1 MLQSVFDVY
10 CLEEATPGSAHT
22 GYYWISYE
30 FVYVGNHHIRNIL
43 VLAGL
48 LDIAASVALFVTSC
62 FLLNALRHE
71 NQTGFSSYLV
81 TMTVFIIWRFCHLG
95 YSTIV
100 NDLIFFYHIFNF
112 FTGMLLT
119 VLSLMSLV
127 VIYSIYQELRSLT
140 QLEDITRH
148 KMEVSS
154 RAGTIYDYGG
164 SIYGSRGGTP
174 FVNHGTLQS
183 TKSKLNFSNQ
193 GSPPVFEH
201 THPDHLRQFQHPGGN
216 QGTLQ
221 STKSGIYS
229 ATPGR
234 VATSTPRAP
243 PSEHL
248 YATLERG
255 EQIYSTI
262 IN

>member
-1 MLQSVFDVY
+1 MFDVY
-10 CLEEATPGSAHT
+10 CLEEATPGSVHT

-48 LDIAASVALFVTSC
+48 IDIAASVALFVTTC

-81 TMTVFIIWRFCHLG
+81 TMTVVIIWKFLHLS

-100 NDLIFFYHIFNF
+100 NDLIFFYHIFAF

-119 VLSLMSLV
+119 LASLASLV
-127 VIYSIYQELRSLT
+127 VIYSLYQELRSLS
-140 QLEDITRH
+140 QLEDITKH
-148 KMEVSS
+148 KIEISS

-164 SIYGSRGGTP
+164 SLYGSRIATP
-174 FVNHGTLQS
+174 I
-183 TKSKLNFSNQ
+183 
-193 GSPPVFEH
+193 
-201 THPDHLRQFQHPGGN
+201 GN

-229 ATPGR
+229 ATPAR
-234 VATSTPRAP
+234 VHSSTPRAP
-243 PSEHL
+243 SDHL
-248 YATLERG
+248 YASLQRG